1 MIEDLKGA
9 ETWRIF
15 RIMSEFVEGFE
26 ELSNIGPAVT
36 IFGSARFHKNHKYY
50 KKAVE
55 ISGLLAKNGYT
66 IITGGGPGIMEAA
79 NKGAS
84 VNTGVSVGLNIVLPK
99 EQKPNPFQNK
109 SLNFKYFFARKV
121 MFVKYAMGYVC
132 MPGGFGTLDEFFE
145 ALTLIQT
152 HRIYPFPLILVGKD
166 YWDGLMHWIKTTML
180 KEKTISKEDIDLMKL
195 TDDPQEV
202 LSVINAHR
210 DWKINMIK
218 KSLRKKENKSLRDKG
233 NLINYEQRY

>member
-1 MIEDLKGA
+1 MDDLRGH

-26 ELSNIGPAVT
+26 ELSTIKRGVS
-36 IFGSARFHKNHKYY
+36 IFGSARLSSNSFYY
-50 KKAVE
+50 KKVMEVAE
-55 ISGLLAKNGYT
+55 LLSKKGFS
-66 IITGGGPGIMEAA
+66 IITGGGPGIMEAGNRGA
-79 NKGAS
+79 KKGK
-84 VNTGVSVGLNIVLPK
+84 GLSVGLNIEIPK
-99 EQKPNPFQNK
+99 EQYSNK
-109 SLNFKYFFARKV
+109 YQDKRLDFRYFFARKV

-152 HRIYPFPLILVGKD
+152 HRIYPFPLILVGKE
-166 YWDGLMHWIKTTML
+166 YWDGLIHWIKATML
-180 KEKTISKEDIDLMKL
+180 KEKTISKEDIDLMIL
-195 TDDPQEV
+195 TDDPKEV

-218 KSLRKKENKSLRDKG
+218 KSMEKKKTKG
-233 NLINYEQRY
+233 SGTKEIL

>member
-55 ISGLLAKNGYT
+55 ISSLLAKNGYT

-84 VNTGVSVGLNIVLPK
+84 MNTGVSVGLNIVLPK

-152 HRIYPFPLILVGKD
+152 HRIYPFPLILVGKE
-166 YWDGLMHWIKTTML
+166 YWDGLIHWIKATML
-180 KEKTISKEDIDLMKL
+180 KEKTISKEDIDLIKL
-195 TDDPQEV
+195 TDDPKEV

-218 KSLRKKENKSLRDKG
+218 KSMGKKKTNVSGTKEIL
-233 NLINYEQRY
+233 

>member
-1 MIEDLKGA
+1 MIEDLKGV

-152 HRIYPFPLILVGKD
+152 HRIYPFPLILVGKE
-166 YWDGLMHWIKTTML
+166 YWEGLMHWIKTTML

-210 DWKINMIK
+210 DWKIKMIK
-218 KSLRKKENKSLRDKG
+218 KSLGKKGNKSLRDKG
-233 NLINYEQRY
+233 NLIN

>member
-1 MIEDLKGA
+1 MIEDLKGV

-26 ELSNIGPAVT
+26 ELSDIGPAVT
-36 IFGSARFHKNHKYY
+36 IFGSARFHRNHKYY

-84 VNTGVSVGLNIVLPK
+84 VNTGVSEGLNIVLPK
-99 EQKPNPFQNK
+99 EQRPNPFPNK

-152 HRIYPFPLILVGKD
+152 HRIYPFPLILVGKE
-166 YWDGLMHWIKTTML
+166 YWDGLMHWIEATML
-180 KEKTISKEDIDLMKL
+180 KEKTISKEDIDLIKL
-195 TDDPQEV
+195 TDDPKEV

-218 KSLRKKENKSLRDKG
+218 KSMRKKENKSLRDKG
-233 NLINYEQRY
+233 NFIN

>member
-15 RIMSEFVEGFE
+15 GIISVFGAVFE
-26 ELSNIGPAVT
+26 ELSNFGPAVT
-36 IFGSARFHKNHKYY
+36 IFGSARFHKNHTYY

-55 ISGLLAKNGYT
+55 ISSLLAKNGYT

-84 VNTGVSVGLNIVLPK
+84 MNTGVSVGLNIVLPK

-109 SLNFKYFFARKV
+109 SLSFKYFFARKV

-152 HRIYPFPLILVGKD
+152 HRIYPFPLILVGKE
-166 YWDGLMHWIKTTML
+166 YWEGLIRWMKATML
-180 KEKTISKEDIDLMKL
+180 KEETIDSGDLDLIKL

-210 DWKINMIK
+210 GWKISMIK
-218 KSLRKKENKSLRDKG
+218 KSMGKKKTIVSETKG
-233 NLINYEQRY
+233 IL